1 MGFFLR
7 NGEGDISIVDKSS
20 ISYGIKRGP
29 RNYEVSLTTIHRKIL
44 RQINRLCLSASKIA
58 WRQANET
65 HVYQEEIMSKQSQ
78 FLMRKGNRPQEQ
90 RRSR

>member
-1 MGFFLR
+1 MEEEKG
-7 NGEGDISIVDKSS
+7 ISS
-20 ISYGIKRGP
+20 GQIKYLIQKKKREP
-29 RNYEVSLTTIHRKIL
+29 RNDEVSLTTIHRKIL
-44 RQINRLCLSASKIA
+44 RQIIRLCLSARKIA

-78 FLMRKGNRPQEQ
+78 FLMRKGNRPYEQ

>member
-1 MGFFLR
+1 M
-7 NGEGDISIVDKSS
+7 
-20 ISYGIKRGP
+20 
-29 RNYEVSLTTIHRKIL
+29 SLTTIHRKIL
-44 RQINRLCLSASKIA
+44 RQINRLCLSARKIA

-78 FLMRKGNRPQEQ
+78 FLMRKGNRPYEQ